1 MEASSKKQ
9 HYFSKPSTH
18 HHCSATVTTP
28 ETSLESHW
36 PSSSSSM
43 SEYDMDDGRR
53 NNRSSRR
60 PHLSSNN
67 SPPNEA
73 LFPPVVTRRQPVH
86 QHQRDHTKK
95 GTGSRSKSMGPSSN
109 NMRWRDT
116 ADMVH
121 SSSRH
126 HSRPQGPSEGSS
138 PPSSRGRRGGMRRD
152 ESHSRPHSP
161 TNNNRP
167 RRTFSCPPSPQQHAR
182 RPIQPSS
189 RMSSSN
195 NNYDRPHQV
204 PSSRGQPTLRNNGR
218 ARGGPTPS
226 SNEQLVRRS
235 HSSSNQEH
243 PAQQANDD
251 ALALVVRERTPSRT
265 TTHRSRE
272 EKNDHLPRERR
283 EEHQLKNQA
292 QKNQLLR
299 KSEEEQQRRCHRNH
313 REHHSSSS
321 PSKLRHRSVPPPQ
334 EKRLH
339 QQQTKM
345 IEYKPTVLDD
355 AMSTK
360 ALPSRRHTASSNKK
374 YNWGEV
380 KSDTKSRAT
389 KSSKKSNWGEV
400 KCDIMISSSN
410 KDSTKSKSQSEHK
423 KTTSSKSSRDVQSK
437 LSGVEGTKSLYS
449 KEDKSRVSKLR
460 KEDYKSRVS
469 ELTKETSLLFRA
481 HTVHSPPTREKSWIS
496 CASDEE
502 SLLVSRQH
510 VTTTKKHEMST
521 KALPSRRHTAS
532 SNKKYNWGEVKS
544 DTKSRAT
551 KSSKKSNWG
560 EVKCDIMISSSNK
573 DSTKSKSQSEHKKTT
588 SSKSSRDVQSKLSGV
603 EGTKSLYSKEDKSRV
618 SKLRKED
625 YKSRVSELTKET
637 SLLFRAHTVHSPP
650 TREKSWISC
659 ASDEESLLVSR
670 QHVTTTKKHDSLAAH
685 RAKARQL
692 DVSMRTK
699 STHSS
704 SIRGSLR
711 SQESKARNEPS
722 ILQVK
727 ESSMHDS
734 SSHKETTA
742 AQDQEAKMQDFFE
755 QFSKII
761 GETKKKK
768 NSRSKSRD
776 SARAQQQRPTQRHE
790 PVKERRDTWRDESNV
805 ELAMRLIEKN
815 KGTKMSTVKS
825 SDEEDMHVQSS
836 SRSRSKSR
844 HSSVT
849 RRSDSP
855 PRHESKAMRR
865 AESSSSS
872 TNSPPRPAVVHDTPL
887 RFIPERRT
895 QLPTP
900 NGIPEPTFNENS
912 LIRRESGPAYSSKPI
927 PPPPSR
933 RNTVAGPGVTESAM
947 TSMRTPAISKSANL
961 MMNSPPPPPPPRINR
976 YNNNVNS
983 DKTNHMLYSAS
994 EPSFTAPPLPLS
1006 QPGGEITDH
1015 SQSDYLNQYPD
1026 ADTMPDTSKEWLKY
1040 ATKGSQRRQEAA
1052 DDGSTRRKSKM
1063 FGRKKSGIEEQVK
1076 AMSVKQ
1082 MPFTDQFGDFGYYSG
1097 QVNDDGRPDGT
1108 GIMKYE
1114 NGVFYEGPWS
1124 NGCQDKL
1131 AASQYERI
1139 RGGFT
1144 SWSGKGKGGVKSGS
1158 TLPWNAK
1165 NNDKHSNE
1173 KTNVRG
1179 MEWTDLNGDTGRYT
1193 GEVDDDQLPHG
1204 SGIMKYDFGL
1214 IAEGDWVHGV
1224 LREGPMDRMI
1234 SAAAMSGGGSVAPGM
1249 INSGM
1254 SVGPGASGY
1263 ASGAVSVLGGGGA
1276 MSVAPMGFGGG
1287 PGANGFNNSAV
1298 SLFGGG
1304 APSPVMGFGGGP
1316 GAIGFNNSAVSVFS
1330 GGGAPS
1336 PVQFMGMNPSQRAYI
1351 AQQNAMMKSSM
1362 NSIMS
1367 TPSGSFVHNGAGS
1380 VYGGAGSVYGN
1391 SGSFYGSV
1399 NSGMQM
1405 QPIQQAQYQQQ
1416 MAMMQHQQMVLQQ
1429 QYQCQ
1434 QQYQPQNLHEE
1445 VDMPMKPPVPNIV
1458 IR

>member
-355 AMSTK
+355 A
-360 ALPSRRHTASSNKK
+360 
-374 YNWGEV
+374 
-380 KSDTKSRAT
+380 
-389 KSSKKSNWGEV
+389 
-400 KCDIMISSSN
+400 
-410 KDSTKSKSQSEHK
+410 
-423 KTTSSKSSRDVQSK
+423 
-437 LSGVEGTKSLYS
+437 
-449 KEDKSRVSKLR
+449 
-460 KEDYKSRVS
+460 
-469 ELTKETSLLFRA
+469 
-481 HTVHSPPTREKSWIS
+481 
-496 CASDEE
+496 
-502 SLLVSRQH
+502 
-510 VTTTKKHEMST
+510 MST

-1316 GAIGFNNSAVSVFS
+1316 GAIGFNNSAVSVFN

-1336 PVQFMGMNPSQRAYI
+1336 PVQFMGMNPSQRAHI
-1351 AQQNAMMKSSM
+1351 AQQNAMMKMYS
-1362 NSIMS
+1362 
-1367 TPSGSFVHNGAGS
+1367 PAGS
-1380 VYGGAGSVYGN
+1380 VYGGSVYGGSVYGGN
-1391 SGSFYGSV
+1391 VYGGSVYTGSGSVYG
-1399 NSGMQM
+1399 GMHTQQM
-1405 QPIQQAQYQQQ
+1405 QPIQFTQNGV
-1416 MAMMQHQQMVLQQ
+1416 MPHQHQEEQQ
-1429 QYQCQ
+1429 RC
-1434 QQYQPQNLHEE
+1434 PISSIILKN
-1445 VDMPMKPPVPNIV
+1445 VS
-1458 IR
+1458 